1 MSNEKHD
8 AGVNRDIL
16 AQFVVGLAGAVL
28 YVLMWFILPKPHPR
42 SVLAPG
48 PENAPGIV
56 GWQFRLTNLLGNHF
70 VQLGFLIIFVCLAL
84 FRPKD
89 RRAWIYAFLSGW
101 GFAGLA
107 IFHLAKLF
115 Q

>member
-1 MSNEKHD
+1 MSNEKHS
-8 AGVNRDIL
+8 AGKNRDIL
-16 AQFVVGLAGAVL
+16 TQFVVGVAGALL
-28 YVLMWFILPKPHPR
+28 YAMMWFVLPKPHPR

-56 GWQFRLTNLLGNHF
+56 AWQFSLSNLLGNYY
-70 VQLGFLIIFVCLAL
+70 VQLGIFIIFVCLAL
-84 FRPKD
+84 IRRKD

-107 IFHLAKLF
+107 IFHWLR
-115 Q
+115 

>member
-1 MSNEKHD
+1 MSNEKHS
-8 AGVNRDIL
+8 AGENRDIVK
-16 AQFVVGLAGAVL
+16 QFVVGVAGALL
-28 YVLMWFILPKPHPR
+28 YAVMSSVWPKPHPR

-56 GWQFRLTNLLGNHF
+56 GWQFRLSNLLGNYY
-70 VQLGFLIIFVCLAL
+70 VQLGILIIFVCLAL
-84 FRPKD
+84 FRRKD
-89 RRAWIYAFLSGW
+89 RKAWIYAFLSGW

-107 IFHLAKLF
+107 IFHWLS